1 MYATVS
7 HWEFE
12 NFSDEMS
19 KEAENKIFPMLKK
32 LGAINANAIQ
42 TGDNSSMVVTIYP
55 SEEVCQSAM
64 NKIAEVRVEAGTNLN
79 MTMVKAEQ
87 GSVVAQV

>member
-12 NFSDEMS
+12 KFTDEMS
-19 KEAENKIFPMLKK
+19 EEAETKILPMLKK
-32 LGAINANAIQ
+32 LGALNAYAIQ
-42 TGDNSSMVVTIYP
+42 TGDHTSMVVTIY
-55 SEEVCQSAM
+55 SSKEVCNGAM
-64 NKIAEVRVEAGTNLN
+64 AKIAEVRSEAGDTFS

-87 GSVVAQV
+87 GSVVAQM